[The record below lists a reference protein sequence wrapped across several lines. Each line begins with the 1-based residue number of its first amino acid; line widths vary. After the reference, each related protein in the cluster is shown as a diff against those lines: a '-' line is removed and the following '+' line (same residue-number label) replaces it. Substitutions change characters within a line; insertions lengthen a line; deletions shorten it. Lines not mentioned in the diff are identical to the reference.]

1 MIVVTQKH
9 TAVEIPEEELKV
21 SSPFPCSALLPT
33 GLEWTM
39 LIEYPDKVFLTNRI
53 IDSTMCV
60 KLEGLVQIL
69 LIDGSISRHHLV
81 CKIRI

>member
-1 MIVVTQKH
+1 MIVVMQKH

-21 SSPFPCSALLPT
+21 SSPFPCSVWLPT

-53 IDSTMCV
+53 IDGTMCV
-60 KLEGLVQIL
+60 KLEGLIQIL
-69 LIDGSISRHHLV
+69 LINGGVSRHHLA
-81 CKIRI
+81 CKIWI